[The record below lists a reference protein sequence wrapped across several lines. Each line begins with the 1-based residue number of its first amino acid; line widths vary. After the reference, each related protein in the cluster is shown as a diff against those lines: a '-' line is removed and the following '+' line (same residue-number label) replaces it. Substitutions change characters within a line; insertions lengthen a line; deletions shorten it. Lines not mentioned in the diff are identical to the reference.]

1 MDICEAVFFYLF
13 DELLWQP
20 LVMRVFEEI
29 ILLSN
34 NLNEKKQS
42 QIFFEKYILIKR

>member
-1 MDICEAVFFYLF
+1 MDTCEAVFFPLF

-42 QIFFEKYILIKR
+42 QIILKNIF